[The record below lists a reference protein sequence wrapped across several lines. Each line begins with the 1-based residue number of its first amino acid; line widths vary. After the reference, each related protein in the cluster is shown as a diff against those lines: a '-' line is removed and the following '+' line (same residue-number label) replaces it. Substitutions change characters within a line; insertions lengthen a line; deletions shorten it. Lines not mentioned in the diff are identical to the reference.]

1 MCLPSKLAEDFNIWC
16 KWKNKPMNLSTFI
29 MFFLKFA
36 EFRALVDYRL
46 KYTKIKFL
54 RYLVHP
60 TCMHINLYISSKS
73 EIGGGL
79 RFMHGFST
87 IIYCTKMGT
96 NCIVNQQVTIGWN
109 DGGALIIGANAVVV
123 KDVPSHSIVA
133 GVPAKIIKYR
143 VCENDSWKIAK

>member
-60 TCMHINLYISSKS
+60 NMHAYKSIYQFQIRNRRRTTFYAWIQYYNLLYKN
-73 EIGGGL
+73 G
-79 RFMHGFST
+79 
-87 IIYCTKMGT
+87 
-96 NCIVNQQVTIGWN
+96 
-109 DGGALIIGANAVVV
+109 D
-123 KDVPSHSIVA
+123 
-133 GVPAKIIKYR
+133 
-143 VCENDSWKIAK
+143 

>member
-1 MCLPSKLAEDFNIWC
+1 
-16 KWKNKPMNLSTFI
+16 
-29 MFFLKFA
+29 
-36 EFRALVDYRL
+36 
-46 KYTKIKFL
+46 
-54 RYLVHP
+54 
-60 TCMHINLYISSKS
+60 
-73 EIGGGL
+73 
-79 RFMHGFST
+79 MHGFST

-109 DGGALIIGANAVVV
+109 DGGAPTIGNNVWVGADAKVLGPIFIGNDVIIGANAVVV